1 MPYSPEHGDP
11 KSAPSAHGRHGRLAH
26 AGVVC
31 AKNALGRT
39 QPSATP
45 LRDYPRPCNH
55 PPRLDVLLVFGSMPP
70 GTRSLVAAPE
80 RRTRL
85 QLDKTIGSPGRAY
98 SAASDRAGRS
108 NPSIQH
114 IGNAAHQNGNGL
126 PAADRFCRWHAH
138 CRFGDLKAWPNARAA
153 DGSSRKTSGRS
164 QRSRGAHGPHHAPIC

>member
-11 KSAPSAHGRHGRLAH
+11 KSAPSTHGRHGRLAH

-55 PPRLDVLLVFGSMPP
+55 PPDWTFCSF
-70 GTRSLVAAPE
+70 
-80 RRTRL
+80 
-85 QLDKTIGSPGRAY
+85 
-98 SAASDRAGRS
+98 SAACLLGLEVSWRHLNVAHVCSSTKPSARPGAHIQRHQIEPAGAIRLS
-108 NPSIQH
+108 STSY
-114 IGNAAHQNGNGL
+114 AAHQNGNGL